1 MRKPLLGL
9 LLAAVLVGPAIAA
22 HAAARPD
29 GPLVDVVEVS
39 GVIDR
44 PISDYI
50 IDRIVSAERDKVDLL
65 VLQMDSLGALKVT
78 DVGDAPFISRLR
90 NSSVP
95 IGVWI
100 GPRNAVAASMSTFLL
115 DVADLSGI
123 TPSGHVVVG
132 QVPDLAKT
140 GTSASVPLPGSPQP
154 GTYGANEA
162 LRLGI
167 VDAVAPGLADF
178 FKQIHGKTVETSTGS
193 VTLNLP
199 AAETTVRFFQPGPI
213 KRLLHAFANPAL
225 VYVTLV
231 AGALLLA
238 FELFQPGFGVAGW
251 TAGVLFIG
259 AAYGATVLPMR
270 WYGLLAFCIGI
281 LLLIFD
287 VIRDEIFVPTALG
300 TAGFVAGSLLLLP
313 GGSDAT
319 RLSPWLIGFA
329 SAVTVIF
336 FVPVMTWVRRQRR
349 TIDPEL
355 RKQLVGSRGQV
366 RSVLNPEGFVWIA
379 DELWRARTE
388 DGRKMRTG
396 DPIEVASV
404 DGVVLVVRP
413 A

>member
-9 LLAAVLVGPAIAA
+9 LLAAVLVGPALAA

-44 PISDYI
+44 PRSDYI

-65 VLQMDSLGALKVT
+65 VLQIDSLGGLKYNQAL
-78 DVGDAPFISRLR
+78 DRQ
-90 NSSVP
+90 
-95 IGVWI
+95 
-100 GPRNAVAASMSTFLL
+100 LL
-115 DVADLSGI
+115 DL
-123 TPSGHVVVG
+123 
-132 QVPDLAKT
+132 
-140 GTSASVPLPGSPQP
+140 SVPLAVWVGPRGARAAEYAQNIVINATVSAMTPSTRLGP
-154 GTYGANEA
+154 REICGGPTDVDAPRICTTTPITAANEA
-162 LRLGI
+162 LQKGL
-167 VDAVAPGLADF
+167 VDFIAPSLSVLF
-178 FKQIHGKTVETSTGS
+178 NNIHGKTVETANGTV

-199 AAETTVRFFQPGPI
+199 EAETTVRFFQPGPI

-238 FELFQPGFGVAGW
+238 FELFQPGFGVSGW

-270 WYGLLAFCIGI
+270 WYGLLAFCLGI
-281 LLLIFD
+281 VLLIFD

-355 RKQLVGSRGQV
+355 RRQLVGSRGQV
-366 RSVLNPEGFVWIA
+366 RSMLNPEGFVWIA

-388 DGRKMRTG
+388 DGSKMRTG
-396 DPIEVASV
+396 DPVEVTSV
-404 DGVVLVVRP
+404 DGIVLVVR
-413 A
+413 AAV